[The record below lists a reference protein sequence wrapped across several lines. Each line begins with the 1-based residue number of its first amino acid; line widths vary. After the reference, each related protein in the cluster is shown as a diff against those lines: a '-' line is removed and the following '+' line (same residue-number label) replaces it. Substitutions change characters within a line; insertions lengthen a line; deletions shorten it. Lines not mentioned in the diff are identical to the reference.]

1 MPLTNHQTSLPESS
15 VIKERETL
23 NVASKIQ
30 FSSGVSIN
38 IAGGKAAVKMSK
50 ESVQQ
55 IVTTGIH
62 IKKMSHAPH
71 IYRKINL
78 FSALSS
84 PMPMFDPSQ
93 PE

>member
-1 MPLTNHQTSLPESS
+1 
-15 VIKERETL
+15 
-23 NVASKIQ
+23 VASKIQ

-62 IKKMSHAPH
+62 IKKNESCSSYLQENKS
-71 IYRKINL
+71 I
-78 FSALSS
+78 LSTVVS
-84 PMPMFDPSQ
+84 YAHV
-93 PE
+93 